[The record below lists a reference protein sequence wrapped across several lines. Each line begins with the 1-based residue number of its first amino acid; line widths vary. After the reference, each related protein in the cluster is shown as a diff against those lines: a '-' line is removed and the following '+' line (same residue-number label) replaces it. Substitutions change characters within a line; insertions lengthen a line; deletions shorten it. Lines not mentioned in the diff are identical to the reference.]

1 MSGSGDFPAAPA
13 SGDAQTSLDA
23 TFTEQPAV
31 AAAFQAG
38 LAGVG
43 KETDSK

>member
-1 MSGSGDFPAAPA
+1 MSGDFPSAPA
-13 SGDAQTSLDA
+13 SGAAQTSSDA

-38 LAGVG
+38 LAGV
-43 KETDSK
+43 S